1 MKHETSFLA
10 AIVQKWSSTTSIRLA
25 RQLHAHILLVSA
37 IFTGPSAS
45 PFLSNNLL
53 SIYAKCGSLQDSQRM
68 FDRMPQRNIVS
79 FNALISAYSR
89 LPHHALSAFQLLPLM
104 INEGFTPNSLTFSSL
119 IQASSSLE
127 EHSLGSAMHSQVVR
141 YGFFNGVC
149 VQTSLLG
156 MYSNCGD
163 LEAANQVFSYIV
175 DRDAIA
181 WNSII
186 FGNFKNQKILEGLQ
200 LFGSMVRDG
209 SIPTHFTYS
218 MVLNACSRIRD
229 CRSGKVIHAHVIK
242 SDSPAD
248 VPLQNALLDMYS
260 NCGETGTAL
269 YVFKNIK
276 NPDLVS
282 WNSMITGYSER
293 GVGDKAMDMFIQ
305 LLRTSVE
312 RPDEYTFAAVIS
324 ASGTLPA
331 SDYGKPLHAQVEK
344 AGFQQSVF
352 VGSTLVFMYLKNCE
366 MDSANKLFSL
376 VPGKDDIVWTEMIT
390 GHSKMGDGET
400 ALKYFYYM
408 QQEGHKADS
417 FALSSALSSCADLA
431 TLKQGEMFHTQ
442 VVKAGYHADI
452 FVCGSLVD
460 MYAKNGNLIAAQLVF
475 SSSSYPDLKCWNSM
489 LGGYSHHGK
498 AEEAFKLFDE
508 IVKQG
513 LRPDE
518 VTFVSLLSTCS
529 HCGLVTEGK
538 FFWNYMK
545 ENSLEPGP
553 KHYSCMVS
561 LLSRAGSLQEAKEL
575 ILKSALSDSYP
586 ELWRILLSCSVMYK
600 NLRIGVYAAGEVL
613 RTEPEDSA
621 THILLSNLYA
631 AVGRWDAVAEI
642 RKKIRR
648 LMLEKDPGLS
658 WIEIRDIIHAFSSGD
673 QSHPHVDEARAELYR
688 LHRNMARWE
697 THEICCRLHTTVMG
711 EVRGAS
717 FSPLIYE
724 IQ

>member
-1 MKHETSFLA
+1 MKQQTSCLA
-10 AIVQKWSSTTSIRLA
+10 AIVQKCTSTTSVRIA
-25 RQLHAHILLVSA
+25 RQIHAHILIISA
-37 IFTGPSAS
+37 ASTGQSAS
-45 PFLSNNLL
+45 PFLNNNLV
-53 SIYAKCGSLQDSQRM
+53 SMYAKCGSLQDSQHV

-79 FNALISAYSR
+79 FNALISTYSR
-89 LPHHALSAFQLLPLM
+89 LPHHALSAFELVPVM
-104 INEGFTPNSLTFSSL
+104 TNEGFTPNSLTLSSL

-127 EHSLGSAMHSQVVR
+127 EHSLGSALHSQVVR
-141 YGFFNGVC
+141 YGFFNSVC

-163 LEAANQVFSYIV
+163 LESANRVFDHIV

-186 FGNFKNQKILEGLQ
+186 FGNLKNQKIMKGLQ
-200 LFGSMVRDG
+200 LFGSMVRAG

-218 MVLNACSRIRD
+218 MALNACSRLRD
-229 CRSGKVIHAHVIK
+229 GVSGKVIHAHVIK

-248 VPLQNALLDMYS
+248 VPLQNALLDMYFS
-260 NCGETGTAL
+260 CGETDTAA

-282 WNSMITGYSER
+282 WNSMIAGYSDR
-293 GVGDKAMDMFIQ
+293 GVGDKAIDMFIQ
-305 LLRTSVE
+305 LLRTSFE
-312 RPDEYTFAAVIS
+312 KPDEYTFAAVIS

-344 AGFQQSVF
+344 AGFQRSVF
-352 VGSTLVFMYLKNCE
+352 VGSTLVSMYLKNGE
-366 MDSANKLFSL
+366 TDSAENLFTL
-376 VPGKDDIVWTEMIT
+376 VPEKDDIVWTEMIT
-390 GHSKMGDGET
+390 GHSQLGDGET

-408 QQEGHKADS
+408 QQGGHKADS
-417 FALSSALSSCADLA
+417 FALSSALSSCADLV

-442 VVKAGYHADI
+442 VVKTGYHADVY
-452 FVCGSLVD
+452 VCGSLVD
-460 MYAKNGNLIAAQLVF
+460 MYAKNGNLRAAQLVF
-475 SSSSYPDLKCWNSM
+475 SSSACPDLKCWNSM

-508 IVKQG
+508 IIKQG
-513 LRPDE
+513 LKPDE

-529 HCGLVTEGK
+529 HCGLVMKGK
-538 FFWNYMK
+538 FFWNCMK
-545 ENSLEPGP
+545 EDGLKPGS

-561 LLSRAGSLQEAKEL
+561 LLGRAGSLQEAMEL
-575 ILKSALSDSYP
+575 IIKSPIGDSHL
-586 ELWRILLSCSVMYK
+586 ELWRILLSSCVLHK
-600 NLRIGVYAAGEVL
+600 NLRIGVHAAEEVL
-613 RTEPEDSA
+613 RLEPEDSA

-658 WIEIRDIIHAFSSGD
+658 WIEIKDRIHAFSSSD
-673 QSHPHVDEARAELYR
+673 QSHPHIDEALAELYR
-688 LHRNMARWE
+688 LQGNMAGWE
-697 THEICCRLHTTVMG
+697 THEI
-711 EVRGAS
+711 
-717 FSPLIYE
+717 
-724 IQ
+724 

>member
-10 AIVQKWSSTTSIRLA
+10 AIVQRCTSTTSIRIA
-25 RQLHAHILLVSA
+25 RQLHAHILIISA
-37 IFTGPSAS
+37 TFVGPSAS
-45 PFLSNNLL
+45 PFLNNNLL
-53 SIYAKCGSLQDSQRM
+53 SLYAKCGSLQDSQM
-68 FDRMPQRNIVS
+68 VFDRMPQRNIVS

-89 LPHHALSAFQLLPLM
+89 LPHHALSAFRLLSVM
-104 INEGFTPNSLTFSSL
+104 TNEGFIPNSLTFSSL
-119 IQASSSLE
+119 IQASSSKE
-127 EHSLGSAMHSQVVR
+127 EHFLGSALHSQVVR

-163 LEAANQVFSYIV
+163 LESANQVFCHIV
-175 DRDAIA
+175 NRDAIA

-186 FGNFKNQKILEGLQ
+186 FGNLKNQKTMEGLQ
-200 LFGSMVRDG
+200 LFGNMVRDG

-229 CRSGKVIHAHVIK
+229 GVSGKVIHAHVIK

-260 NCGETGTAL
+260 SCGETETAL

-282 WNSMITGYSER
+282 WNSMIAGYSDR
-293 GVGDKAMDMFIQ
+293 GVGDKAIDMFIQ
-305 LLRTSVE
+305 LLRTSLE
-312 RPDEYTFAAVIS
+312 KPDEYTFASVIS
-324 ASGTLPA
+324 ASGTLPV

-344 AGFQQSVF
+344 AGFQRSVF
-352 VGSTLVFMYLKNCE
+352 VGSTLVSMYLKNCE
-366 MDSANKLFSL
+366 IDSAKQMFSL
-376 VPGKDDIVWTEMIT
+376 VPEKDDIVWTEMIT
-390 GHSKMGDGET
+390 GHSKLGDGET

-442 VVKAGYHADI
+442 VVKTGYHADI
-452 FVCGSLVD
+452 FVCGSLID
-460 MYAKNGNLIAAQLVF
+460 MYAKNGNLQAAQLVF
-475 SSSSYPDLKCWNSM
+475 SSSAYPDLKCWNSM
-489 LGGYSHHGK
+489 LGGYSHHGE
-498 AEEAFKLFDE
+498 AEDAFKLFDK
-508 IVKQG
+508 IIKQG

-545 ENSLEPGP
+545 ENNLEPGP

-561 LLSRAGSLQEAKEL
+561 LLSRAGSLQEAKDL
-575 ILKSALSDSYP
+575 ILESATGYRYP
-586 ELWRILLSCSVMYK
+586 ELWRILLSSSVIYK
-600 NLRIGVYAAGEVL
+600 NLRIGVHAAEEVL
-613 RTEPEDSA
+613 GLEPEDSA

-631 AVGRWDAVAEI
+631 AVGRWDAVAEV

-658 WIEIRDIIHAFSSGD
+658 WIEIKDSIHAFSSSD
-673 QSHPHVDEARAELYR
+673 QSHAHVDEAQAELYR
-688 LHRNMARWE
+688 LYGNMAGWE
-697 THEICCRLHTTVMG
+697 TDEICCRLHATAMG
-711 EVRGAS
+711 EVRGAC
-717 FSPLIYE
+717 FPPQIYE